1 MKYECRDDFTLDAA
15 EVAAVLPAA
24 IERSAPPPAP
34 LSCDVASA
42 RCISL
47 RKQMNR
53 TCRPAMY
60 RPGGEPDSEHAAEYP
75 GVSAPFLSPLLHD
88 FPIRGD
94 RTGFCVQVPL
104 GHFFGNYSLPVHIDV
119 IR

>member
-34 LSCDVASA
+34 LPGDVASA

-75 GVSAPFLSPLLHD
+75 GVSAPFLLPLLHD
-88 FPIRGD
+88 FPDPGRSH
-94 RTGFCVQVPL
+94 RFPHSSPL
-104 GHFFGNYSLPVHIDV
+104 LDTFSEITLYRYI
-119 IR
+119 